1 LDEAESNFK
10 EGAFA
15 PFWDSIEASANSL
28 GHFNEGVRCINKNT
42 SRYTELIGVY
52 AGTPS
57 RFPIA
62 LKSVSR
68 MDVGTGTANRMAAI
82 VRNAQR
88 NFQFATIYEQRKT
101 NQILVSGFINLAQ
114 ALGQMTSRITSSI
127 EELSSSMDLM
137 TSTIDESARATHY
150 RQDAIIEAT
159 IQSREESSKQA
170 SEQANRE
177 EKALVMLDNIQRGRK
192 P

>member
-1 LDEAESNFK
+1 LV
-10 EGAFA
+10 
-15 PFWDSIEASANSL
+15 I
-28 GHFNEGVRCINKNT
+28 FNEGVRCINKNT